1 MQASGT
7 VQVATPTNTSVP
19 PAAAAVSPTV
29 MAVSHK
35 AATASASATA
45 TLRVVVV
52 YKTVPKNVTRYQ
64 TFKRY
69 LTVRRYETIKR
80 YQTLVRYK
88 TIPRY
93 QTVRRYETIPRYQTL
108 VRYKTLYRTVL
119 RYLTLN
125 RVHVT
130 EAVRTIV
137 NHKMV
142 VTVTTRIVTRAVV
155 RHRTVVSVVYAV
167 RVMGHPKTGRLAAPQ
182 TTVRL
187 SSVPVPDAYM
197 NVPRL
202 GVSYAPV
209 WTRGYT
215 SDGYGGFT
223 YDIAPYYGVT
233 RFLYS
238 VPFGTP
244 GTTMVYGHDDIYGSI
259 FRYLGVMRLGDE
271 IGVVVG
277 HHRFIYVVR
286 SNNIVRP
293 DDVRLVNEVHLR
305 PTLVLISCTPYWVD
319 TQRVV
324 VVAELK

>member
-1 MQASGT
+1 
-7 VQVATPTNTSVP
+7 VP
-19 PAAAAVSPTV
+19 PNASPVSPTATATAHKAAAAP
-29 MAVSHK
+29 
-35 AATASASATA
+35 ASATA

-52 YKTVPKNVTRYQ
+52 YKTVPKTVTRYQ
-64 TFKRY
+64 
-69 LTVRRYETIKR
+69 TVRRYETIKR
-80 YQTLVRYK
+80 YQTITRYKTIPRYQTITRYK

-108 VRYKTLYRTVL
+108 IRYKTLYRTVL

-125 RVHVT
+125 HVHVT

-155 RHRTVVSVVYAV
+155 RHRTVVSIVYAV

-182 TTVRL
+182 ATVRL
-187 SSVPVPDAYM
+187 SSVPAPDAYV

-202 GVSYAPV
+202 GISYAPV

-215 SDGYGGFT
+215 NDGYGGFT
-223 YDIAPYYGVT
+223 YDIVPYYGVT

-244 GTTMVYGHDDIYGSI
+244 GTTMVYGHDDIYGNI
-259 FRYLGVMRLGDE
+259 FRYLGVMRVGDE

-277 HHRFIYVVR
+277 HHRFVYVVR

-293 DDVRLVNEVHLR
+293 DDVRLVNAVHLR

-319 TQRVV
+319 SQRVV